1 MMNNQ
6 IAKQRRCPACRKA
19 ELAPAEY
26 TREFKPHGKSI
37 VVTLLTSQCPAC
49 GTQATSAAQHAE
61 NLVRLKAR
69 KTAYGDLLMG
79 EEILALRRRYGIT
92 QQAAAKIFGKGKIA
106 FSRYEN
112 ETSYPD
118 ETATK
123 LLSLAIAKPDV
134 IKTLA
139 DDAGVPLPLWD
150 ARCEDE
156 RTVKVRLVADV
167 GKPTAAAERWAKG
180 AVAATASRVAAEAP
194 FWTSVLGAFSR
205 KVEIN
210 ACNEDSFD
218 MREAYA

>member
-1 MMNNQ
+1 MNNQ

-37 VVTLLTSQCPAC
+37 VVPLLTSQCPAC
-49 GTQATSAAQHAE
+49 GTQASSAAQHAE

-69 KTAYGDLLMG
+69 KSAYDGLLMG

-118 ETATK
+118 KSTTD
-123 LLSLAIAKPDV
+123 LLELAIQMPSVIKSLADK
-134 IKTLA
+134 K
-139 DDAGVPLPLWD
+139 GVELPLWD

-167 GKPTAAAERWAKG
+167 RKPAAEAERWAKG
-180 AVAATASRVAAEAP
+180 AAAATASRVAAEAP

-205 KVEIN
+205 KVEIT
-210 ACNEDSFD
+210 ACNEDRFD
-218 MREAYA
+218 MRQEAYA

>member
-1 MMNNQ
+1 MNNQ

-37 VVTLLTSQCPAC
+37 VVPLLTSQCPAC

-61 NLVRLKAR
+61 NLVRLEAR
-69 KTAYGDLLMG
+69 KAAYDGLLMG

-118 ETATK
+118 ESTT
-123 LLSLAIAKPDV
+123 LLLELAIQKPDV
-134 IKTLA
+134 IRLLA
-139 DDAGVPLPLWD
+139 DKAAIDLPLWGV
-150 ARCEDE
+150 RCDDE
-156 RTVKVRLVADV
+156 REHKLCLIADV
-167 GKPTAAAERWAKG
+167 KKVDPEVSGWAKG
-180 AVAATASRVAAEAP
+180 GAVGRLQRAIGQNILRMWATDVLEHPSSEATVNDDQYSMRAVA
-194 FWTSVLGAFSR
+194 
-205 KVEIN
+205 
-210 ACNEDSFD
+210 
-218 MREAYA
+218 YA